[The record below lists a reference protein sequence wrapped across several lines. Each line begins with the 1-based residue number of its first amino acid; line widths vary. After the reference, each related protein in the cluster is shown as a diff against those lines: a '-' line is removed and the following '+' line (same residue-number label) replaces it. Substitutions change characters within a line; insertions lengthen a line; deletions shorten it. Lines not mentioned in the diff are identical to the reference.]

1 MFVDFYAV
9 FPKKNTKLRQVT
21 CVHMTGAKTEKMA
34 QNHVVNIIDPL
45 GPRFFALRHA
55 AGNRY

>member
-21 CVHMTGAKTEKMA
+21 CVHMTGTKTEKMA
-34 QNHVVNIIDPL
+34 QNHVMNIIYSR
-45 GPRFFALRHA
+45 GPRFFAL
-55 AGNRY
+55 

>member
-21 CVHMTGAKTEKMA
+21 CAKTEKMV
-34 QNHVVNIIDPL
+34 QNHVMNIIDPR
-45 GPRFFALRHA
+45 GSRFFALQHA
-55 AGNRY
+55 AGNIY